1 MSNRQIQRLIELAK
15 NFDKAVESLP
25 NGRGREY
32 KREQKEVAD
41 TRRRAEMSEGLLRM
55 RVR

>member
-1 MSNRQIQRLIELAK
+1 MSDRQVQRLIKLAR
-15 NFDKAVESLP
+15 NFDKAVEVLP
-25 NGRGREY
+25 GGKGQEY

-41 TRRRAEMSEGLLRM
+41 TKKQAQMSEGLLRM